1 MKKMQPTA
9 TIGDVKPRRVLDPP
23 IIPTSGEVAEE
34 RMKERGIRTAMK
46 KAAAH
51 YAKRAR
57 KAVKLTKGRRR
68 ALKKED

>member
-1 MKKMQPTA
+1 M
-9 TIGDVKPRRVLDPP
+9 
-23 IIPTSGEVAEE
+23 IPTSGEVAEE
-34 RMKERGIRTAMK
+34 RMKERGIPTAME

-51 YAKRAR
+51 YAKRAK

>member
-1 MKKMQPTA
+1 M
-9 TIGDVKPRRVLDPP
+9 
-23 IIPTSGEVAEE
+23 E
-34 RMKERGIRTAMK
+34 

-51 YAKRAR
+51 YAKRAK